1 MLTCSLSIPDIYAIL
16 FHRAFCFIIAY
27 ISTIRQTGVPF
38 GTRRFSRIC
47 AETCTGHGCC
57 SIRPVQVF
65 PLGFPSTDGHSWH
78 VLVALP
84 TIAYCPRIPSL
95 YTQLSGTLCSLSGL
109 LPLFRDIVLESASQ
123 LIILFLHRCFH
134 AHNSKVT
141 QSAPNIGTH
150 VLHHN
155 SNIFALTVGS

>member
-1 MLTCSLSIPDIYAIL
+1 MLFGAY
-16 FHRAFCFIIAY
+16 FHIITAKLVVLLKFPGPKLIGVPQAFVLM
-27 ISTIRQTGVPF
+27 GVAEKPRPLPPPF

-65 PLGFPSTDGHSWH
+65 SFGFPSTDGHSWH
-78 VLVALP
+78 VLVDLP

-109 LPLFRDIVLESASQ
+109 LP
-123 LIILFLHRCFH
+123 
-134 AHNSKVT
+134 
-141 QSAPNIGTH
+141 
-150 VLHHN
+150 
-155 SNIFALTVGS
+155 